1 MSNVDFYFDYTCPF
15 AYLASTQVPA
25 DCNFRPILLGGVFK
39 AVGQAQNLFE
49 TLSPRKSAHNLA
61 DMHRWAKRYGVTL
74 RMPPSHPMRSVDALR
89 ATLASGI
96 DRRVV
101 AGFYQA
107 YWVESRD
114 IASRE
119 VVADVLAQ
127 AGQDAARVMEA
138 ASSPAIKDELRRRT
152 DEAVARG
159 VFGVPTFVVDGKEL
173 YWGQDRM
180 AFVFGR
186 DGRAGTE
193 PRRPRAPRDGV
204 SVTVRFTWDFS
215 SPFSYLA
222 STQIAAFAARTGAT
236 VVEHPILLGGLF
248 RAIGTP
254 DVPLATFSEP
264 KQRHVMADL
273 DRWSKHWGVPF
284 RFPSRFP
291 TASLK
296 PLRVWYALPEA
307 RRAAFRDAT
316 FRAYW
321 AEDRDIT
328 DDSVLAACVG
338 DEAAARDA
346 LAKTGSDEVKAA
358 LRAATEDA
366 VARGVFGVPTFTVGD
381 DLYWGQDRLDL
392 VEDAITDAGA

>member
-1 MSNVDFYFDYTCPF
+1 MPNVDFYFDYTCPF

-25 DCNFRPILLGGVFK
+25 ECTFRPILLGGVFK
-39 AVGQAQNLFE
+39 ALGQAQNLFE
-49 TLSPRKSAHNLA
+49 TLSPQKSAHNLA
-61 DMHRWAKRYGVTL
+61 DMQRWAKRYGVTL

-101 AGFYQA
+101 AGFYRA

-119 VVADVLAQ
+119 VVADVLGQ
-127 AGQDAARVMEA
+127 AGQDAAHVMEA
-138 ASSPAIKDELRRRT
+138 ASSQAIKDELHRRT
-152 DEAVARG
+152 DEAIARG
-159 VFGVPTFVVDGKEL
+159 VFGVPTFVVDENEL

-180 AFVFGR
+180 AFVFGH
-186 DGRAGTE
+186 DGRARA
-193 PRRPRAPRDGV
+193 PRRPRAPREG
-204 SVTVRFTWDFS
+204 VTVGFTWDFS

-236 VVEHPILLGGLF
+236 VVERPILLGGLF

-254 DVPLATFSEP
+254 EVPLATFSEP

-273 DRWSKHWGVPF
+273 VRWSKHWSVPF

-307 RRAAFRDAT
+307 RRAGFRDAT

-321 AEDRDIT
+321 AEDRDIS
-328 DDSVLAACVG
+328 DDAVLAACVG

-346 LAKTGSDEVKAA
+346 LAKAGSDEVKAA
-358 LRAATEDA
+358 LRGATEDA
-366 VARGVFGVPTFTVGD
+366 VARGVFGVPTFTVEGE
-381 DLYWGQDRLDL
+381 LYWGQDRLDL
-392 VEDAITDAGA
+392 VEDAVTDARA